1 MRDAVRGRLW
11 EVSAWL
17 DAGDE
22 VAALHYLISLHP
34 ADQADILA
42 ELDDRER
49 RSLLDR
55 LEPDQLAT
63 VLEYLT
69 PGELDHLAPQLEVDE
84 IAAALDEAP
93 AGAAADI
100 LHQLD
105 EEEAEAVLEA
115 MDGRSQVEPLLA
127 HEDESAGGI
136 MSPAVP
142 ALRGDQTADNA
153 IDYLRAV
160 GASAEEPYYL
170 YVVDDSGRLEGVVG
184 LRDLVVARPD
194 RTMRELMNRDVLSV
208 RTDRDQEVVL
218 QTLQHYN
225 LRALPVVDAEGRFVG
240 VTTADDLLD
249 VAQQEA
255 TEDMFRMVGL
265 GASEEVGGPVAGS
278 VGRRLPWLLVNL
290 LTVFGAAATVS
301 VFEDTLERAAVL
313 AVFLPVVVG
322 IQCERGRADAGPGR
336 AGHRPGVVRP
346 RGVADSGAA
355 RGGDRDDQRARARC
369 GGGAGGVGVEG
380 EWVLGAGDW
389 PGDAGEPDRGR
400 AGGGADPGDAA
411 PVQRGPGAGEFDLRD
426 VRDGRDGLLLLSG
439 HGGAADRPDR
449 VELSVPLHARGRPAE
464 RTPPQG
470 ARDGR
475 GARSRWGRRCRRRW

>member
-322 IQCERGRADAGPGR
+322 ISANAGGQTLALVVRGIALGSFGR
-336 AGHRPGVVRP
+336 EEWRTAVPREAVIATINGLVLGVVVALVAWVWKGNGYLGLAIGLAMLANLIVAGLA
-346 RGVADSGAA
+346 GVLIPATL
-355 RGGDRDDQRARARC
+355 RRFN
-369 GGGAGGVGVEG
+369 
-380 EWVLGAGDW
+380 
-389 PGDAGEPDRGR
+389 
-400 AGGGADPGDAA
+400 ADPALA
-411 PVQRGPGAGEFDLRD
+411 SSIFVTSVTD
-426 VRDGRDGLLLLSG
+426 VMGYFFYLGTAVLLIDQIASN
-439 HGGAADRPDR
+439 
-449 VELSVPLHARGRPAE
+449 
-464 RTPPQG
+464 
-470 ARDGR
+470 
-475 GARSRWGRRCRRRW
+475 